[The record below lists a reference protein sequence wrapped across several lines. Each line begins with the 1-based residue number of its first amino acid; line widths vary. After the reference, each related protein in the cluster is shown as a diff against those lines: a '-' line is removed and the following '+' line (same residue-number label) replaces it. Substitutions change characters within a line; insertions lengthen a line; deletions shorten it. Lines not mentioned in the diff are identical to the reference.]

1 MESITNITDEMN
13 DRYKVLQLQDL
24 IGIFMNQM
32 RDDIETI
39 GSQGNVTV
47 PDELKRDFQAFHSI
61 ITYVLNTDSLAYY
74 DKVQWTV
81 YFILGAVDFIKTL
94 PADLSINF
102 QTFINTF
109 KTDIDALEASLMDLA
124 EPKGETSHPDEYSKK
139 VDRLIIVGEKIP
151 FLENNPTVPNIDG
164 ISAIV
169 EELFE
174 LFNTAEQ
181 LDDMNQITSGI
192 VQNALDGGI
201 GEYIYVILNYY
212 NGQTPEVQKQIVTE
226 TMRSIEFIVS
236 GAIRFQIDKLK
247 KLLTAGMP
255 LVNDSDFDGLSATF
269 HSLIKL
275 RQELFNFGLFRGI

>member
-1 MESITNITDEMN
+1 MESITNITDEMD

-124 EPKGETSHPDEYSKK
+124 EPNGETSHPNDYTQK
-139 VDRLIIVGEKIP
+139 VEGLITDGENIP
-151 FLENNPTVPNIDG
+151 VLESNPTVPNIHE
-164 ISAIV
+164 IYEIV
-169 EELFE
+169 DDLFE
-174 LFNTAEQ
+174 SFNTGEQ
-181 LDDMNQITSGI
+181 SEWRGITSEI
-192 VQNALDGGI
+192 VKNALDGGI
-201 GEYIYVILNYY
+201 VQYIYVILNYFNDQMY
-212 NGQTPEVQKQIVTE
+212 EVKQQIVTE
-226 TMRSIEFIVS
+226 IMRSIEFIVS